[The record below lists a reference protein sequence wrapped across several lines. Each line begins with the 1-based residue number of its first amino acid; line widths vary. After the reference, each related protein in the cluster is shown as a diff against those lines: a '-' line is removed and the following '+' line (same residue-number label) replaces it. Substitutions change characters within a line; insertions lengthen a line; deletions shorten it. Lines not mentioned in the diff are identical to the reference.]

1 MGRHAPHGR
10 GRAQHQG
17 ERLSV
22 LTQDPPAAAP
32 ARTSR
37 FKPPEGSPKQARSR
51 ELEGYRGL
59 AAVSIVA
66 FHVCQYALPQESPS
80 PIFVALTR
88 FEVVDVLFAM
98 SAYLLALSYA
108 RAAIDGGSTHTAG
121 EFLFR
126 RAVRILP
133 LYWIAVIVVWA
144 VRNPT
149 VHADY
154 LDLIE
159 HLTFTHIFD
168 EKRIFYTLGP
178 VWSMSLEIFFYGTL
192 VILGP
197 AGVRLCRR
205 IGTRKRRVTALLAG
219 CGVLFAIPVVW
230 NAFAFFVL
238 KISFEHW
245 PVYFGPQARFGAFA
259 VGMAL
264 AVVAAAR
271 RSEPVFAGVWPT
283 VLRVVALV
291 IVLGATTWNRSGTWG
306 QVAYHDVSALGWGLL
321 LASTVLGRK
330 GQAWS
335 RWLSWR
341 PLTLVGLLSY
351 SIYMWHEP
359 LMMLLAGTGVISRSP
374 AALPAAIVIMLVAAF
389 LVGGLS
395 YQLIEYPTSK
405 LRAIRGR
412 DGSPR
417 DYYPD
422 LTSAENTRTETPSA
436 KNTSA
441 EKASAEKASAVNKQS
456 KR

>member
-1 MGRHAPHGR
+1 M
-10 GRAQHQG
+10 
-17 ERLSV
+17 SV
-22 LTQDPPAAAP
+22 LTKNPLATQNPPAAAP
-32 ARTSR
+32 GRSSR
-37 FKPPEGSPKQARSR
+37 LQPPEGAPKRARSR

-59 AAVSIVA
+59 AAVSIVI
-66 FHVCQYALPQESPS
+66 FHVCQYALPQKSPNPVFS
-80 PIFVALTR
+80 ALTQ

-149 VHADY
+149 LHGDWI
-154 LDLIE
+154 DLIE
-159 HLTFTHIFD
+159 HLTFTQIFD
-168 EKRIFYTLGP
+168 QKRIFYTLGP
-178 VWSMSLEIFFYGTL
+178 VWSMSLEIIFYGLL

-197 AGVRLCRR
+197 AAVRLCRR
-205 IGTRKRRVTALLAG
+205 LGTRRKRVTVLLAG
-219 CGVLFAIPVVW
+219 CGVLFAIPVAW

-238 KISFEHW
+238 NISFEHW

-264 AVVAAAR
+264 AVIAAAR
-271 RSEPVFAGVWPT
+271 RSEPLFAGVWPS
-283 VLRVVALV
+283 VLRVAALLIVAA
-291 IVLGATTWNRSGTWG
+291 ATALNQPNTWG
-306 QVAYHDVSALGWGLL
+306 QAAYHDVSALGWALL
-321 LASTVLGRK
+321 LASTVLGK
-330 GQAWS
+330 KDQAWS

-359 LMMLLAGTGVISRSP
+359 LMLLLENVGVISRSP
-374 AALPAAIVIMLVAAF
+374 ADLPAAIVIMLVAAF

-405 LRAIRGR
+405 LRALRR
-412 DGSPR
+412 KDGSPR
-417 DYYPD
+417 DYYPE
-422 LTSAENTRTETPSA
+422 LTSTDTENTQTSKE
-436 KNTSA
+436 NTQG
-441 EKASAEKASAVNKQS
+441 KG
-456 KR
+456 

>member
-1 MGRHAPHGR
+1 M
-10 GRAQHQG
+10 
-17 ERLSV
+17 SV
-22 LTQDPPAAAP
+22 LTQDPPAAPNPP
-32 ARTSR
+32 AAQARSSR
-37 FKPPEGSPKQARSR
+37 LRPPEGSPQRARSR

-59 AAVSIVA
+59 AAVSIVI
-66 FHVCQYALPQESPS
+66 FHVCQYALPQESPN
-80 PIFVALTR
+80 PIFAALTR

-98 SAYLLALSYA
+98 SAYLLTLSYA
-108 RAAIDGGSTHTAG
+108 RSAIDGGSTHTAG

-133 LYWIAVIVVWA
+133 LYWIAVTVVWA

-149 VHADY
+149 LHSADWI
-154 LDLIE
+154 DLLE
-159 HLTFTHIFD
+159 HLTFTQIFD
-168 EKRIFYTLGP
+168 QKRIFYTLGP
-178 VWSMSLEIFFYGTL
+178 VWSMSLEIFFYGLL

-197 AGVRLCRR
+197 AAVRLCRR
-205 IGTRKRRVTALLAG
+205 LGTRKQRVTALLAG

-230 NAFAFFVL
+230 NATAFLVL
-238 KISFEHW
+238 HISYDHW

-259 VGMAL
+259 AGMTL

-271 RSEPVFAGVWPT
+271 RSEPLFAGVWPT
-283 VLRVVALV
+283 VLRVVALL
-291 IVLGATTWNRSGTWG
+291 IVLGTTAWNRPSTWG
-306 QVAYHDVSALGWGLL
+306 EVAYHDVSALGWALL
-321 LASTVLGRK
+321 LASTVLGPK

-359 LMMLLAGTGVISRSP
+359 IMMLLENVGVISRSP

-405 LRAIRGR
+405 LRALRRR
-412 DGSPR
+412 DGRPR
-417 DYYPD
+417 DYYPE
-422 LTSAENTRTETPSA
+422 LTSTENTQTSKE
-436 KNTSA
+436 NTQG
-441 EKASAEKASAVNKQS
+441 KG
-456 KR
+456 